1 MPTDDPPTLILLHA
15 FPLDLDMCRQQVA
28 ALGGK
33 QRVLALDLPG
43 FGQSPQRS
51 GFTVD
56 SAADLEA
63 QTAPDR
69 VVVCGLSMGG
79 YVALAFARRY
89 PERLAGLILADTRSE
104 PDDPTG
110 KQNRDRMIGLTRE
123 FGPSAVYDAMLP
135 KILSEGTRTQRIE
148 VVEEVRRIAARQS
161 AEGVIGGLIALRDRP
176 DATPVLADIAVPT
189 LILVGEHDA
198 ITPPVVASAMAA
210 RIRGSKLI
218 TIPGAGHLSNLENP
232 AAFNAAVAEFLDTHL
247 CR

>member
-1 MPTDDPPTLILLHA
+1 MPAADPPTLILLHA
-15 FPLDLDMCRQQVA
+15 FPLDRDMWRPQVA

-43 FGQSPQRS
+43 FGQSPQS
-51 GFTVD
+51 TGFTID
-56 SAADLEA
+56 SAADLVA
-63 QTAPDR
+63 GSAPGR

-135 KILSEGTRTQRIE
+135 KILT
-148 VVEEVRRIAARQS
+148 
-161 AEGVIGGLIALRDRP
+161 
-176 DATPVLADIAVPT
+176 
-189 LILVGEHDA
+189 
-198 ITPPVVASAMAA
+198 ASA
-210 RIRGSKLI
+210 K
-218 TIPGAGHLSNLENP
+218 TP
-232 AAFNAAVAEFLDTHL
+232 
-247 CR
+247 